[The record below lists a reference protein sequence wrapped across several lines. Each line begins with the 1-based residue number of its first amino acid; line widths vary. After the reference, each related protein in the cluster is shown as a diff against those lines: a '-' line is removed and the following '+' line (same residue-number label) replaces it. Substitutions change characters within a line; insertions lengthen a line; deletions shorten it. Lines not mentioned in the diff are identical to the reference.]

1 MLLCEVAEG
10 NRRVQR
16 ELLELVAELEL
27 ELDLMEK
34 MPAAAARRR
43 RRMCVRRVASDMA
56 QSGTVARL
64 IRSLVRALR
73 GQMKVEILEIRFTMD

>member
-1 MLLCEVAEG
+1 MSHAARTREWLLLCEVAEG

-16 ELLELVAELEL
+16 ELLAAGAAL

-34 MPAAAARRR
+34 MPAAATRRR

-56 QSGTVARL
+56 QSGTVAS
-64 IRSLVRALR
+64 SLVTTIVRENEGR
-73 GQMKVEILEIRFTMD
+73 KPF